1 MLTAGDG
8 ESDCDL
14 TIEMFRRSFTALGIE
29 LLYSVAAKAHDIGEV
44 SQDKKALESINGLL
58 TIINKLD

>member
-14 TIEMFRRSFTALGIE
+14 TIEMFRRSFKALGIE
-29 LLYSVAAKAHDIGEV
+29 LIGSVAAKAYDIGEV
-44 SQDKKALESINGLL
+44 SQDKNVLESINGLL
-58 TIINKLD
+58 TIINRLA